1 MDGDD
6 FDNNFWGSQP
16 SATGPAHAPAGR
28 GGFDLNSQASA
39 AEGFPRLQLYGD
51 ILQGDDNEL
60 LPARVR
66 GSGHPPYRPP
76 RAGAGDAR
84 ATPAAPYARQ
94 LHFGGSSSAATG
106 RGGGSGAVFPGGSSS
121 GAGGPVRQRA
131 NSAAAAP
138 GRRTQR
144 TSTELRGSGGHR
156 VPRYRAPRA
165 PSTRAVR
172 GQASG
177 SGAPFDNDDA
187 AMEDD
192 VEELASSGGPPQRR
206 AGRYNGAQ
214 MSGEGYQA
222 VVDGLLARRR
232 LVYTRGQK
240 KPYLKRLLSGPPGN
254 EDLLDELF
262 RGYTVDGTTAFVPG
276 DDYGD
281 NEGQDAGIEDEDE
294 EFQATPTSTSNQRSQ
309 KGKRALSS
317 TTSTLTSPVKKSKSP
332 MVRIVKD
339 IATTFKESVA
349 ANTKQIQQRADEK
362 AAFSVQR
369 CQQLAFE
376 CGVEKTVDSVY
387 AMSKMFATQY
397 QREFFC
403 GQLTPELR
411 LGYFKKWKKIMAP

>member
-1 MDGDD
+1 
-6 FDNNFWGSQP
+6 
-16 SATGPAHAPAGR
+16 
-28 GGFDLNSQASA
+28 
-39 AEGFPRLQLYGD
+39 
-51 ILQGDDNEL
+51 
-60 LPARVR
+60 
-66 GSGHPPYRPP
+66 
-76 RAGAGDAR
+76 
-84 ATPAAPYARQ
+84 
-94 LHFGGSSSAATG
+94 
-106 RGGGSGAVFPGGSSS
+106 
-121 GAGGPVRQRA
+121 
-131 NSAAAAP
+131 
-138 GRRTQR
+138 
-144 TSTELRGSGGHR
+144 
-156 VPRYRAPRA
+156 
-165 PSTRAVR
+165 
-172 GQASG
+172 
-177 SGAPFDNDDA
+177 
-187 AMEDD
+187 MEDD
-192 VEELASSGGPPQRR
+192 VEELASSGGPP
-206 AGRYNGAQ
+206 
-214 MSGEGYQA
+214 
-222 VVDGLLARRR
+222 
-232 LVYTRGQK
+232 K

-262 RGYTVDGTTAFVPG
+262 RGYTVDGTTAFVSG

-281 NEGQDAGIEDEDE
+281 NEGQDAGIEDEDD
-294 EFQATPTSTSNQRSQ
+294 EFQATPTSTSNQGSQ

-411 LGYFKKWKKIMAP
+411 LGYFKKWCMDNNL